1 LSTSSKI
8 CLPHC
13 SISLW
18 SDLIREIS
26 AAQCVKQRRKETRPR
41 HLEKITSGHAHF
53 AAGFRNEDEIAS
65 SNFEEQVEEICLAE
79 SGGPGLGSVRQ
90 SLFVLIDPA

>member
-1 LSTSSKI
+1 MTFFK
-8 CLPHC
+8 
-13 SISLW
+13 
-18 SDLIREIS
+18 
-26 AAQCVKQRRKETRPR
+26 
-41 HLEKITSGHAHF
+41 KITSGYAQF
-53 AAGFRNEDEIAS
+53 AAGFRNGSEIAS